1 MPSTADGRDRT
12 FTIRQLCVEF
22 AVTARALRFYED
34 RGLLH
39 PRRQGQHRLYSVRDR
54 ARLQLI
60 LRGKRA
66 GFSLAE
72 IGEFLDLY
80 DKDDQHAHQM
90 AAAVALFRRRIAA
103 LEAQKAD
110 IELSIEDMRTAC
122 DGIEARLAEVRPDLL
137 PRADD
142 YHKVLKKGLGHIDPA
157 EDHP

>member
-1 MPSTADGRDRT
+1 MPSTADGRART

-22 AVTARALRFYED
+22 GVTARALRFYED
-34 RGLLH
+34 RGLLE
-39 PRRQGQHRLYSVRDR
+39 PGRQGQHRLYSVRDR

-80 DKDDQHAHQM
+80 DKDDQHVQQM

-110 IELSIEDMRTAC
+110 IELSIEDLRAAC
-122 DGIEARLAEVRPDLL
+122 AGVEARLTEVRPDLL

-142 YHKVLKKGLGHIDPA
+142 YQKVLKKGLGQADPA
-157 EDHP
+157 DDHP

>member
-1 MPSTADGRDRT
+1 M
-12 FTIRQLCVEF
+12 EF
-22 AVTARALRFYED
+22 GVTARALRFYED

-39 PRRQGQHRLYSVRDR
+39 PGRSGQQRVYSARDR

-66 GFSLAE
+66 GFSLTE

-80 DKDDQHAHQM
+80 NKDDQHAHQM

-122 DGIEARLAEVRPDLL
+122 DDIEARLAEVRPDLL
-137 PRADD
+137 PHADD
-142 YHKVLKKGLGHIDPA
+142 YHEVLKKGLGRLDPA
-157 EDHP
+157 DDHP